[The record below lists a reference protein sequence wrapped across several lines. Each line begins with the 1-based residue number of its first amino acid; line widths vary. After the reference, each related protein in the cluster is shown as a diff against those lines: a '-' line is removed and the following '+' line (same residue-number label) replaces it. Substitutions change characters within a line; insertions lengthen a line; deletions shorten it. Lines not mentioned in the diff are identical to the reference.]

1 MTAKSNTISILE
13 TFFKR
18 IEKAYGQAL
27 RFDENGSKKY
37 GYLIGEG
44 GIVLSV
50 LERDGSLTMQVF
62 EKMCLENTKGYL
74 TCRGLPETLG
84 GFAYKKAEEVQD
96 ILEKLC
102 DILLKT
108 PITNID
114 VQIVKKKVME
124 AEFACYQKYHQIPE
138 STMQSMKFEA
148 ERAELN
154 TLLKKG

>member
-18 IEKAYGQAL
+18 IEKTYGQAL

-74 TCRGLPETLG
+74 TYRGLPETLG

-102 DILLKT
+102 DILLET
-108 PITNID
+108 PVINID

-124 AEFACYQKYHQIPE
+124 AEFACYQKYHQIPK

-154 TLLKKG
+154 ILLKKG

>member
-84 GFAYKKAEEVQD
+84 GFAYKKA
-96 ILEKLC
+96 
-102 DILLKT
+102 
-108 PITNID
+108 
-114 VQIVKKKVME
+114 
-124 AEFACYQKYHQIPE
+124 
-138 STMQSMKFEA
+138 
-148 ERAELN
+148 
-154 TLLKKG
+154 

>member
-1 MTAKSNTISILE
+1 MTATSNTITILE

-18 IEKAYGQAL
+18 MEKTYGEAL

-44 GIVLSV
+44 GIILSV
-50 LERDGSLTMQVF
+50 LERDGSFTMQVY
-62 EKMCLENTKGYL
+62 EKMYLEDTKGYL
-74 TCRGLPETLG
+74 TYHGSPETLG
-84 GFAYKKAEEVQD
+84 GFAYKAVEEVQD

-102 DILLKT
+102 DILLET
-108 PITNID
+108 PATDID
-114 VQIVKKKVME
+114 AKKIKKRVKD
-124 AEFACYQKYHQIPE
+124 AECACHQKYHPIPE

-154 TLLKKG
+154 MLLKKD

>member
-1 MTAKSNTISILE
+1 MTAANKIINILRPYLE
-13 TFFKR
+13 K
-18 IEKAYGQAL
+18 IENRYMLVGNSDDID
-27 RFDENGSKKY
+27 RKKCVY
-37 GYLIGEG
+37 AVGEG
-44 GIVLSV
+44 GIVITV
-50 LERDGSLTMQVF
+50 LKSDASLTIQVLGQ
-62 EKMCLENTKGYL
+62 MSLENTKGYL

-102 DILLKT
+102 DILLET
-108 PITNID
+108 PVTNID

-154 TLLKKG
+154 ILLKKG

>member
-1 MTAKSNTISILE
+1 MTAISNTISILE

-27 RFDENGSKKY
+27 RFDEDGSKKY
-37 GYLIGEG
+37 GYLIGAG

-74 TCRGLPETLG
+74 TYHGLPETLS

-96 ILEKLC
+96 ILDKLC
-102 DILLKT
+102 DILLET
-108 PITNID
+108 PVTDID
-114 VQIVKKKVME
+114 AQIVKKKVME

-154 TLLKKG
+154 ILLKKG